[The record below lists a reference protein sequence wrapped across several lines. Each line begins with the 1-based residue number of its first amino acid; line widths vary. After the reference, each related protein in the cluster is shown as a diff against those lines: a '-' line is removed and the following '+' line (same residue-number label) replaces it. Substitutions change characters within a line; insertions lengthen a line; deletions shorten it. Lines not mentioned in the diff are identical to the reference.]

1 MRYIF
6 RTLQRFSLDHSSLKP
21 EVTSSGLRNFKIAS
35 APAIEGYL
43 TKNGTS
49 KGKMHTVV
57 MIHEWWGFN
66 QSITQTA
73 EIFSSQNI
81 RVFVPDLYRGEAA
94 NSAEV
99 NPPLCRKPAIR

>member
-1 MRYIF
+1 M
-6 RTLQRFSLDHSSLKP
+6 DHSSLKP
-21 EVTSSGLRNFKIAS
+21 EVTSSGLRNFKIEA
-35 APAIEGYL
+35 APIIEGYL
-43 TKNGTS
+43 TKNGDS
-49 KGKMHTVV
+49 KDKMHTVV

-73 EIFSSQNI
+73 EIFSNKNI

-99 NPPLCRKPAIR
+99 NVSACRKQVTR